1 MDSMSLP
8 PASPGSPTGPPAGS
22 RAGSR
27 ASAVETG
34 RDDDG
39 GRHHGEY
46 KVSGGKLV
54 VADFDVVAGALANVS
69 VSGDFFLEPDE
80 ALLEI
85 NHALTGLPADA
96 GAAEIAAAVES
107 ALPSDAVLFG
117 FSTDAVAVAVRRGL
131 AKATGWTD
139 HHWNIIAPSVL
150 PTHVNVALDEVLT
163 EEVGAGRR
171 NPTLRFWD
179 WEEPSVVIGSFQSVR
194 NELHPEGVARHG
206 ISVVRR
212 ISGGGAMFMEAGNC
226 ITYSLYLP
234 QTLVDGISFADSY
247 AFLDAWVLAALEKV
261 GINAFYV
268 PLNDIATEQGKI
280 GGAAQKRLA
289 NGGMLHHVTMSY
301 DIDADKMVEVLR
313 IGKEKLSDKG
323 TTSAK
328 KRVDPLRRQT
338 GLARGEIVA
347 AMMEVFTERY
357 AATASELTPAELDA
371 AHRRVESKFGTAEWL
386 HRVP

>member
-1 MDSMSLP
+1 MTILP
-8 PASPGSPTGPPAGS
+8 PVPCPGSAN
-22 RAGSR
+22 
-27 ASAVETG
+27 
-34 RDDDG
+34 DG
-39 GRHHGEY
+39 GAGHHGEY
-46 KVSGGKLV
+46 KVPGGKLV
-54 VADFDVVAGALANVS
+54 VADFDVVDGVLVNVS
-69 VSGDFFLEPDE
+69 ISGDFFLEPDE

-85 NHALTGLPADA
+85 NRGLTGLPDDASAAD
-96 GAAEIAAAVES
+96 IAAAVGA
-107 ALPSDAVLFG
+107 ALPPDAILFG
-117 FSTDAVAVAVRRGL
+117 FSAEAVAVTVRRAL
-131 AKATGWTD
+131 AKATGWAD
-139 HHWNIIAPSVL
+139 HHWNVIAPSVL
-150 PTHVNVALDEVLT
+150 PTHLNVALDEVLT

-194 NELHPEGVARHG
+194 NELDPDGVARHG

-247 AFLDAWVLAALEKV
+247 AFLDAWVMAALEKM
-261 GINAFYV
+261 GISAFYV
-268 PLNDIATEQGKI
+268 PLNDIATEHGKI

-289 NGGMLHHVTMSY
+289 SGGMLHHVTMSY
-301 DIDADKMVEVLR
+301 DIDADKMVQVLR

-357 AATASELTPAELDA
+357 AATPSDLTTAELDA
-371 AHRRVESKFGTAEWL
+371 ARRRVDEKFGTAEWL

>member
-1 MDSMSLP
+1 MSLP
-8 PASPGSPTGPPAGS
+8 PVSPGSAAGTASSADGPTSDLGPGS
-22 RAGSR
+22 
-27 ASAVETG
+27 
-34 RDDDG
+34 DDGG

-46 KVSGGKLV
+46 KVHGGKLV

-80 ALLEI
+80 ALLDI
-85 NHALTGLPADA
+85 NRALTGLPADS

-107 ALPSDAVLFG
+107 ALPADAVLFG

-131 AKATGWTD
+131 AKATGWGD

-247 AFLDAWVLAALEKV
+247 AFLDAWVLAALEKL
-261 GINAFYV
+261 GISAFYV
-268 PLNDIATEQGKI
+268 PLNDIATDQGKI

-313 IGKEKLSDKG
+313 VGKEKLSDKG

-338 GLARGEIVA
+338 GLAREEIVA
-347 AMMEVFTERY
+347 AMMAVFTERY
-357 AATASELTPAELDA
+357 AATASELTAAELEA
-371 AHRRVESKFGTAEWL
+371 AHRRVESKFGTVEWL

>member
-1 MDSMSLP
+1 MSLP
-8 PASPGSPTGPPAGS
+8 PVSPGSAAGTASSADGPTSDLGPGS
-22 RAGSR
+22 
-27 ASAVETG
+27 
-34 RDDDG
+34 DDGG

-46 KVSGGKLV
+46 KVHGGKLV
-54 VADFDVVAGALANVS
+54 VADFDVAAGALANVS

-80 ALLEI
+80 ALLDI
-85 NHALTGLPADA
+85 NRALTGLPADS
-96 GAAEIAAAVES
+96 GAAEITAAVES
-107 ALPSDAVLFG
+107 ALPADAVLFG

-131 AKATGWTD
+131 AKATGWGD

-234 QTLVDGISFADSY
+234 QSLVDGISFADSY
-247 AFLDAWVLAALEKV
+247 AFLDAWVLAALEKL
-261 GINAFYV
+261 GISAFYV
-268 PLNDIATEQGKI
+268 PLNDIATDQGKI

-313 IGKEKLSDKG
+313 VGKEKLSDKG

-338 GLARGEIVA
+338 GLAREEIVA
-347 AMMEVFTERY
+347 AMMAVFTERY
-357 AATASELTPAELDA
+357 AATASELTAAELEA
-371 AHRRVESKFGTAEWL
+371 AHRRVESKFGTVEWL

>member
-1 MDSMSLP
+1 MTP
-8 PASPGSPTGPPAGS
+8 TTESPEH
-22 RAGSR
+22 R
-27 ASAVETG
+27 TG
-34 RDDDG
+34 R
-39 GRHHGEY
+39 RHGEY
-46 KVSGGKLV
+46 KVPGGKLV
-54 VADFDVVAGALANVS
+54 VVDLNVVDGLLRDVS

-80 ALLEI
+80 ALPEI
-85 NHALTGLPADA
+85 NRALTGLQESTTAADLS
-96 GAAEIAAAVES
+96 AAVTAS
-107 ALPSDAVLFG
+107 LPPDAVLFG
-117 FSTDAVAVAVRRGL
+117 FTADAVAVTVRRAL
-131 AKATGWTD
+131 QHATSWSD
-139 HHWNIIAPSVL
+139 HHWNIIAPTVL

-194 NELHPEGVARHG
+194 NELHPDGVARHG

-247 AFLDAWVLAALEKV
+247 AFLDAWVMAALEKL
-261 GINAFYV
+261 GISAFYV
-268 PLNDIATEQGKI
+268 PLNDIATDQGKI

-323 TTSAK
+323 ARSAK

-338 GLARGEIVA
+338 GLARTEIIA
-347 AMMEVFTERY
+347 AMMDVFAERY
-357 AATASELTPAELDA
+357 AATPSDLTAAELA
-371 AHRRVESKFGTAEWL
+371 TARERVTAKFGTEEWL

>member
-1 MDSMSLP
+1 MTATPFVPEDR
-8 PASPGSPTGPPAGS
+8 S
-22 RAGSR
+22 RS
-27 ASAVETG
+27 
-34 RDDDG
+34 
-39 GRHHGEY
+39 HHGEY
-46 KVSGGKLV
+46 KVPGGKLV
-54 VADFDVVAGALANVS
+54 VVDFDVVDGALSDVS
-69 VSGDFFLEPDE
+69 LSGDFFLEPDE
-80 ALLEI
+80 ALPAI
-85 NHALTGLPADA
+85 NKSLTGLPESTTTADL
-96 GAAEIAAAVES
+96 AAAVIGS
-107 ALPSDAVLFG
+107 LPPEAVLFG
-117 FSTDAVAVAVRRGL
+117 FSANAVATAIRRAL
-131 AKATGWTD
+131 AQATSWSD
-139 HHWNIIAPSVL
+139 HHWDVIGPTAL

-206 ISVVRR
+206 ITVVRR

-226 ITYSLYLP
+226 ITYSLYVP

-247 AFLDAWVLAALEKV
+247 AFLDAWVMAALERL
-261 GINAFYV
+261 GISAFYV
-268 PLNDIATEQGKI
+268 PLNDIATDQGKI

-323 TTSAK
+323 TRSAK

-338 GLARGEIVA
+338 GMARTEIIA
-347 AMMEVFTERY
+347 AMMDVFKERY
-357 AATASELTPAELDA
+357 SATPSELTSAELTA
-371 AHRRVESKFGTAEWL
+371 ARERVAAKFGTEEWL